1 MDGYR
6 AAASL
11 LPAALRMAAEGLG
24 EDGRDTCE
32 ELRLRLGRPMS
43 ALLAGRE
50 YPLAT
55 AAVTEGDLRAV
66 AEAATGA
73 SLHAASEQLRNGY
86 LTAPGGVR
94 VGVCG
99 TAVLGPGGVMEGVRH
114 ISSMSLRVPRE
125 RPGCADGIWPA
136 LTAGGFRSA
145 LIAGP
150 PGAGKTTLL
159 REIVRRLS
167 EDGVRVAVAD
177 ERGEI
182 AGAWDGAPAFELG
195 PCADV
200 LTGTPKASA
209 AAMLV
214 RAMNPQVVA
223 MDEIG
228 GREDAAA
235 LLAAAGCGAMLLAS
249 AHGRRGEPL
258 PRACRDLLDHGVFRR
273 IVWIRADAGGRSCA
287 VERAPC
293 A

>member
-1 MDGYR
+1 MDGYG
-6 AAASL
+6 AAAAL
-11 LPAALRMAAEGLG
+11 LPAGLRTGAEGLG
-24 EDGRDTCE
+24 KDGRAVCE
-32 ELRLRLGRPMS
+32 ELRLRLGRPLS

-55 AAVTEGDLRAV
+55 AAVTETDLRAV

-73 SLHAASEQLRNGY
+73 SLHAATEQLRAGY

-99 TAVLGPGGVMEGVRH
+99 TAVMGPGGMEGLRH
-114 ISSMSLRVPRE
+114 ISSMALRVPRE
-125 RPGCADGIWPA
+125 AVGCADGIWPA
-136 LTAGGFRSA
+136 LTAGGFRSC
-145 LIAGP
+145 LIAAP

-167 EDGVRVAVAD
+167 AEGTRVAVAD

-182 AGAWDGAPAFELG
+182 AGAWDGAAAFDLG

-200 LTGTPKASA
+200 LTGAPKARALS
-209 AAMLV
+209 MLV

-228 GREDAAA
+228 GEEDASA
-235 LLAAAGCGAMLLAS
+235 LRAAAGCGAMLLATV
-249 AHGRRGEPL
+249 HGRRGESLPL
-258 PRACRDLLDHGVFRR
+258 ACRALLETGAFRR
-273 IVWIRADAGGRSCA
+273 VAWIEADAGRRRYG